1 MTPLRGL
8 LRRVAGDLD
17 ALGAKW
23 ALVGGLAVST
33 RTEPRFTRDIDLAVS
48 VADDREAQILVRAL
62 RARGWEIGELVE
74 QEAVGRVATVRLCE
88 ALEGEGPVVDLLLA
102 SSGIEPE
109 VVEAAQALEVFEGQT
124 LPVATV
130 AHLIVLKLLARA
142 SERPQDEVDL
152 RALVGVAL
160 PADFEMAREAA
171 RAVER
176 RGFARGR
183 DLVSALDRLLQEDE
197 G

>member
-142 SERPQDEVDL
+142 SERPQDEADL

-160 PADFEMAREAA
+160 PVDFEMAREAA